1 MKNPEQTSLRWLK
14 EAASTLESAKKIFS
28 RNEDYN
34 LVCFLS
40 EQASQKAL
48 KSVAYFDGART
59 VPIHSVRELLKLSS
73 EKHPELSALMSDGA
87 KLDQYYLSTR
97 YPDAVAEPAIPSEI
111 FSSDQAE
118 ETLRIAEKIFSVSKK
133 IIGE

>member
-1 MKNPEQTSLRWLK
+1 MKTPKQTAVRWLK
-14 EAASTLESAKKIFS
+14 EARSNLEIARNIFS
-28 RNEDYN
+28 RNEAHN

-48 KSVAYFDGART
+48 KGVVYFDGARI
-59 VPIHSVRELLKLSS
+59 VPIHSIRELLKLSS
-73 EKHPELSALMSDGA
+73 ANHPELLELIKDGA

-111 FSSDQAE
+111 FFADQAGDA
-118 ETLRIAEKIFSVSKK
+118 LRIAEKIFSASKN